1 MRARLASG
9 APRISRWPNLEI
21 LVPRPLAR
29 RVATPRES
37 SLTVLPRASP
47 RRRSRRAATKHHR
60 NTILRPLVEDEADTA
75 PIGALPARLS
85 HLHGPVGLPA
95 ASPPGARSGGIT
107 ATPPRPEF
115 APSTPANRSTLRGAS
130 GTLLMGPWN
139 GAFARADDSAD
150 PKPDA
155 RGGDPTPSLAWTTT
169 RENTSPTSSSPA
181 RTRPPSTTRASPS
194 KRCSRT
200 RSPAASSSRRT
211 STTAN
216 RAGRQPARKSARII
230 QSARHP
236 RPPGRVA
243 RLPRRS
249 VHRDG
254 ARTAPPRRRAVAS
267 ARCGCRLG
275 EGRPPRRNARISR
288 GWRTRG
294 GKSEAEADE
303 GVRRAVGAR
312 SSGWRRPRGTTD
324 RGIPRARGSRDRA
337 PGAEARCERMRMR
350 RKGRRRG
357 VRTRARSRR
366 FRETN
371 SRRLRSTVYTF
382 RLAEHRR

>member
-1 MRARLASG
+1 MRARVSRA
-9 APRISRWPNLEI
+9 ARARISLAQSRDSRSPPSRATCRD
-21 LVPRPLAR
+21 PRR
-29 RVATPRES
+29 S
-37 SLTVLPRASP
+37 SVTVLPAPPLAADRDAP
-47 RRRSRRAATKHHR
+47 RR
-60 NTILRPLVEDEADTA
+60 NTIETPSSDPSSRTRPTPRRSARA
-75 PIGALPARLS
+75 PTRLS

-95 ASPPGARSGGIT
+95 ASPPGARSGGIA

-115 APSTPANRSTLRGAS
+115 APSTPANRTALRGAS

-150 PKPDA
+150 PKPRRA
-155 RGGDPTPSLAWTTT
+155 AATRPSLAWTTT

-181 RTRPPSTTRASPS
+181 RTRPPSTTRASLS

-200 RSPAASSSRRT
+200 RSPAASSSRRS
-211 STTAN
+211 STTARD
-216 RAGRQPARKSARII
+216 RAGRQPARKSARINTI
-230 QSARHP
+230 GASSSGTRRASSSAIG
-236 RPPGRVA
+236 PPGRRTNSA
-243 RLPRRS
+243 PAATSRR
-249 VHRDG
+249 VG
-254 ARTAPPRRRAVAS
+254 

-324 RGIPRARGSRDRA
+324 RGIPRARGSCGRA
-337 PGAEARCERMRMR
+337 PGAEARCE
-350 RKGRRRG
+350 
-357 VRTRARSRR
+357 
-366 FRETN
+366 
-371 SRRLRSTVYTF
+371 
-382 RLAEHRR
+382 

>member
-155 RGGDPTPSLAWTTT
+155 ARRRPDAVARLDDDAREHLADVIFTGPDETPLDHESVALEKVLEDALTGRVVVAPDLDDGESRAGAPTGLEIGADY
-169 RENTSPTSSSPA
+169 
-181 RTRPPSTTRASPS
+181 
-194 KRCSRT
+194 KIG
-200 RSPAASSSRRT
+200 ASSSSSGTRRA
-211 STTAN
+211 S
-216 RAGRQPARKSARII
+216 SAAIG
-230 QSARHP
+230 
-236 RPPGRVA
+236 PPGRRTNSA
-243 RLPRRS
+243 PAATSRR
-249 VHRDG
+249 VG
-254 ARTAPPRRRAVAS
+254 AMRVSARRRT
-267 ARCGCRLG
+267 
-275 EGRPPRRNARISR
+275 PPAAKRAPISR

-337 PGAEARCERMRMR
+337 PGAEARSER
-350 RKGRRRG
+350 G
-357 VRTRARSRR
+357 
-366 FRETN
+366 
-371 SRRLRSTVYTF
+371 
-382 RLAEHRR
+382 